1 ISTLDSYM
9 GSRDA
14 VTSPY
19 VWRKMAKARVGPPC
33 NSPQSDLH
41 LAVRR
46 SPAGLNLLAGSEF
59 VDTRNIFILA
69 HSIGPLEGVFV
80 AQKFPIRGF
89 IAPETI
95 GKSWFEYQ
103 LDNAR
108 RQTLLF

>member
-1 ISTLDSYM
+1 M
-9 GSRDA
+9 
-14 VTSPY
+14 
-19 VWRKMAKARVGPPC
+19 
-33 NSPQSDLH
+33 
-41 LAVRR
+41 
-46 SPAGLNLLAGSEF
+46 LAGSEF

-89 IAPETI
+89 IAAETI

-108 RQTLLF
+108 RQTLLFEPYDAADRIVRIVEKCEHRFLVEK